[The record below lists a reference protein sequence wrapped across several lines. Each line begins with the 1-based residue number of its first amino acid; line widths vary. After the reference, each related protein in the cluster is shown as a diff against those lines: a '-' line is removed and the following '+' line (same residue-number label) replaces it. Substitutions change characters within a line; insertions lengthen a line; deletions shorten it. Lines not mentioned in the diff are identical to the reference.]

1 MRETSSSF
9 PASAGYL
16 VTATNHRTVTLL
28 IWGIPVWKASQLPS
42 TVCYRRYG
50 ARSHRGGGDEQTQSP
65 NRAAVRIDSAGD
77 RQHRTLG
84 CATDG
89 AKFLPEDLAEN
100 FLKRGQG
107 HDFKM
112 GAKISSRPPHQRKR
126 KIGVRARA
134 SFIDQS
140 RFWRKFGFFK
150 QGSDG
155 ETRQARGPALHL
167 VICLGQVGDLKSD
180 QMHYQLLN
188 WAGGL

>member
-16 VTATNHRTVTLL
+16 VTATNHRTVTYL

-42 TVCYRRYG
+42 TVCYCRYS
-50 ARSHRGGGDEQTQSP
+50 ARSHRGGGNEQTQSP

-84 CATDG
+84 RATDG
-89 AKFLPEDLAEN
+89 PKFLPEGLAEN

-112 GAKISSRPPHQRKR
+112 GAKISSRPPHQGQR
-126 KIGVRARA
+126 KIGVRTRA
-134 SFIDQS
+134 AFIDQS
-140 RFWRKFGFFK
+140 RFWRKFGFFN
-150 QGSDG
+150 QGSNG
-155 ETRQARGPALHL
+155 ETRQARGPALLL
-167 VICLGQVGDLKSD
+167 VIFLGVGDIK
-180 QMHYQLLN
+180 
-188 WAGGL
+188 